1 MTTKRE
7 KEYGGARMA
16 GIGHY
21 LPERV
26 LTNFDF
32 EKMVDT
38 TDEWIVTRSGIRER
52 HIAAEDQA
60 SSDLA
65 YEASKRALDA
75 AGVDPGDLD
84 LIIVGTVTSDMLFPS
99 TACVLQDRL
108 GSKKAAAFDVTAAC
122 SGFIYGVSI
131 AHSLIKHGKNEKVLV
146 VGVETLSR
154 ITDYEDRTTCV
165 LFGDG
170 AGAAV
175 LEPCAEGEGILNS
188 FMQSDGSYAELLY
201 LPAGGSRRPLNAERL
216 GNGEQYVKMKGNDLF
231 KYAVRAMVDASR
243 TVLKEVDMTT
253 QDLDFLIPHQANIRI
268 IEGVRQRLKLPKEKV
283 IVNIDHVGNTS
294 AASIPIAMSEAVE
307 RGDIVRGD
315 KVLMVGFGGGLT
327 WGAVLLEF

>member
-1 MTTKRE
+1 LTRKP
-7 KEYGGARMA
+7 EYGGARIT

-21 LPERV
+21 LPERI
-26 LTNFDF
+26 LTNFDL

-52 HIAAEDQA
+52 HIAAEDEA

-65 YEASKRALDA
+65 YAASKNALAA
-75 AGVDPGDLD
+75 AGVDPKDLD

-108 GSKKAAAFDVTAAC
+108 GATKAAAFDVTAAC
-122 SGFIYGVSI
+122 SGFIYGLSI
-131 AHSLIKHGKNEKVLV
+131 AHSLISHNKKEKALV
-146 VGVETLSR
+146 IGVETLSR
-154 ITDYEDRTTCV
+154 ITDYEDRATCV

-175 LEPCAEGEGILNS
+175 LEPCAAGEGILSS
-188 FMQSDGSYAELLY
+188 FMQSDGSYSELLY
-201 LPAGGSRRPLNAERL
+201 LPGGGSRRPLNEERL
-216 GNGEQYVKMKGNDLF
+216 RNREQYVKMKGNDLF

-243 TVLKEVDMTT
+243 TVLKEVNLATKDI
-253 QDLDFLIPHQANIRI
+253 DFLIPHQANLRI
-268 IEGVRQRLKLPKEKV
+268 IEGVRRRLKLPKEKV
-283 IVNIDHVGNTS
+283 IVNIDRVGNTS
-294 AASIPIAMSEAVE
+294 AASIPIAMSEAVG
-307 RGDIVRGD
+307 RGDIVHGD

-327 WGAVLLEF
+327 WGAVLLQF

>member
-1 MTTKRE
+1 LTTKTER
-7 KEYGGARMA
+7 GGARMA

-21 LPERV
+21 LPERI
-26 LTNFDF
+26 LTNFDL

-38 TDEWIVTRSGIRER
+38 SDEWIVTRSGIRER
-52 HIAAEDQA
+52 HIAAKDQA

-65 YEASKRALDA
+65 FEASKKAMA
-75 AGVDPGDLD
+75 VAGVGPEDID

-108 GSKKAAAFDVTAAC
+108 GATRAAAFDVTAAC
-122 SGFIYGVSI
+122 SGFIYGLSI
-131 AHSLIKHGKNEKVLV
+131 AHSLITLGKNEKVLV
-146 VGVETLSR
+146 IGVETLSR
-154 ITDYEDRTTCV
+154 IIDYEDRATCV

-175 LEPCAEGEGILNS
+175 LEPCAKGEGILSS
-188 FMQSDGSYAELLY
+188 FMQSDGSYSELLY
-201 LPAGGSRRPLNAERL
+201 LPGGGSRRPLNEERIK
-216 GNGEQYVKMKGNDLF
+216 NREQYVKMKGNDLF

-243 TVLKEVDMTT
+243 FVLKEVNLTT
-253 QDLDFLIPHQANIRI
+253 KDLDFLIPHPANIRI
-268 IEGVRQRLKLPKEKV
+268 IEGVRRRLKLPHEKV

-294 AASIPIAMSEAVE
+294 AASIPIAFSEAVE
-307 RGDIVRGD
+307 SGEIERGD

>member
-1 MTTKRE
+1 MC
-7 KEYGGARMA
+7 GGARLA

-26 LTNFDF
+26 LTNFDL

-52 HIAAEDQA
+52 HIAAKDQA

-65 YEASKRALDA
+65 FEASKQAMAA
-75 AGVDPGDLD
+75 AGAGPEDID

-108 GSKKAAAFDVTAAC
+108 GAVNAAAFDVTAAC
-122 SGFIYGVSI
+122 SGFIYGLSI
-131 AHSLIKHGKNEKVLV
+131 AHSLITHGKNKKVLV

-154 ITDYEDRTTCV
+154 IIDYEDRTTCV

-175 LEPCAEGEGILNS
+175 LEPCALGEGILSS
-188 FMQSDGSYAELLY
+188 FMQSDGSYGELLY
-201 LPAGGSRRPLNAERL
+201 LPGGGSRRPLDEERL
-216 GNGEQYVKMKGNDLF
+216 KNREQYVKMKGNDLF
-231 KYAVRAMVDASR
+231 KYAVRTMVDASR
-243 TVLKEVDMTT
+243 AVLKEVDLTT
-253 QDLDFLIPHQANIRI
+253 KDLDFLIPHQANIRI
-268 IEGVRQRLKLPKEKV
+268 IEGVRHRLKLPPEKV

-294 AASIPIAMSEAVE
+294 AASIPIAFSEAVG
-307 RGDIVRGD
+307 RGEIERGD